1 MTRNEALAD
10 LASRNVITTARLA
23 DAGVLTDE
31 DLRDAKHER
40 KMAVAHVLA
49 ERDAVGAS
57 ALTRSRVTSLYV
69 TGMTRFLG
77 TEDDEFPVLD

>member
-57 ALTRSRVTSLYV
+57 ALTRSRITSLYERRMASF
-69 TGMTRFLG
+69 TG
-77 TEDDEFPVLD
+77 LD